1 MPEGGSSSAAH
12 CSSWVHSPA
21 PRLRTLLLLILAPL
35 AHPALL
41 ATPSHCRLSSL
52 VPWRGAAAGSGVVR
66 RARRSLRACAEP
78 PESAEPPPD
87 PDLVSAWLDDEK
99 ASVLTDGSVPEVEP
113 SEAERL
119 MSSGAVVLVDLRTP
133 WQFAREFVPGAVNVP
148 AGEPG
153 PMGLTFHFREDFAD
167 AMAAAAPPG
176 ATLLLVCEFGVVSM
190 VAATRLAEHG
200 YAGVSAVRGG
210 FEAWRLEAQGSIE
223 GAIDDAEEAPF
234 PEWSGETGGLA
245 MWPVQQADP
254 LEDPPEAAADQGIGF
269 GLDDLDLGAPPPPPL
284 SALVA
289 VAAGVPEPPRASD
302 PLRPAPPRPLSSRGR
317 IPEIRMPARRPAPPA
332 SPPPLPP
339 PPHLA
344 SPSPLAPVSA
354 RRRRAEPRGGGA
366 AGRARGAVR

>member
-289 VAAGVPEPPRASD
+289 VAAACPRRLARALRSA
-302 PLRPAPPRPLSSRGR
+302 PLRPPP
-317 IPEIRMPARRPAPPA
+317 PPP
-332 SPPPLPP
+332 PPPLPSPLEPRSHPRDPHARPSPRSSCLPTP
-339 PPHLA
+339 PATTP
-344 SPSPLAPVSA
+344 SPRLPLAP
-354 RRRRAEPRGGGA
+354 RPRLGA
-366 AGRARGAVR
+366 SQAS